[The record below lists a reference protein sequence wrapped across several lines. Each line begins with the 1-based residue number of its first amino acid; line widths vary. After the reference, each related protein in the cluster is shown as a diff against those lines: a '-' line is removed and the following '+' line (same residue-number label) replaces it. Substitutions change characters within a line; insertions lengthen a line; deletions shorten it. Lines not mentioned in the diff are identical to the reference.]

1 MKLCVP
7 TLCRY
12 DLLDELLL
20 SAERGSLKPD
30 GYIIIDNGNSY
41 PRARLNAL
49 LGERASVAEL
59 IAPGRNLGVAA
70 SWNRMLDLTKGETL
84 IVSNDDVELGRDTFL
99 DLVTASRQAPFVGHG
114 WFLFAQTPECTERVG
129 YYDENFWPGY
139 YEDSDYQVRLYRAG
153 IDRYEPLLGAYI
165 HHQSATTAE
174 LGEEWIRERRVMNR
188 QYFLQKW
195 NGLMLGECRVH
206 LFLTQEPFGGSPP
219 PGWRL
224 RSPLPKGT

>member
-12 DLLDELLL
+12 DLLDELLM

-30 GYIIIDNGNSY
+30 GYIIIDNGNAY
-41 PRARLNAL
+41 PRKRLNAL
-49 LGERASVAEL
+49 LGERSFVAEL

-70 SWNRMLDLTKGETL
+70 SWNRFLDLTKGETL
-84 IVSNDDVELGRDTFL
+84 IVSNDDVALGQHTFR
-99 DLVTASRQAPFVGHG
+99 DLVTASRRSPFVGHG

-153 IDRYEPLLGAYI
+153 IERLEPQLDVYV
-165 HHQSATTAE
+165 HHQSATTGA
-174 LGEEWIRERRVMNR
+174 LGEDWIRERRARNR

-195 NGLMLGECRVH
+195 NGLMLGQDPLH
-206 LFLTQEPFGGSPP
+206 FFTKPFGGTPP